1 MICHGIP
8 DCRMLH
14 DGDICNVDVT
24 VNLKGF
30 NGDLN
35 ESFTVGENVPSES
48 KNLIKVTY
56 ECLQKAIELVK
67 PGARYRDIGDI
78 ITKHAREHGLVVNST
93 KGFLDGGC
101 GLQV

>member
-8 DCRMLH
+8 DSRMLH

-35 ESFTVGENVPSES
+35 ESYTVGETVPPES

-56 ECLQKAIELVK
+56 ECLQKAIDLVK
-67 PGARYRDIGDI
+67 PGARYRDVGDI
-78 ITKHAREHGLVVNST
+78 ITKHAREHGFVFHSN
-93 KGFLDGGC
+93 KGLFDGVC
-101 GLQV
+101 GF